1 MITIT
6 TSYLTLGFTMSSLVI
21 TALLN
26 TTLHLMTFR
35 QAQRLSALLNE
46 DNYHAWAVDGFHV
59 KILLDGVLY
68 EVRKSKQQPNEK

>member
-6 TSYLTLGFTMSSLVI
+6 TSCLTLGFTMSSLPI
-21 TALLN
+21 TALTN
-26 TTLHLMTFR
+26 TTPRLMTFK

>member
-1 MITIT
+1 
-6 TSYLTLGFTMSSLVI
+6 
-21 TALLN
+21 
-26 TTLHLMTFR
+26 MTFK

-59 KILLDGVLY
+59 NILLDGVLY